1 MGRMANGVFSP
12 ICLVVRYEEER
23 EDERLDLEKDHLE
36 TEWRIVH
43 MVDVDV
49 SWVGLAAL
57 PPPPSPLPATRSQVH
72 RPCPP
77 LSLAAVYLHPRPC
90 VNSGR

>member
-1 MGRMANGVFSP
+1 V
-12 ICLVVRYEEER
+12 VVRYEEER

-57 PPPPSPLPATRSQVH
+57 PPPQSPLPSLTLRHALKYTDIIL
-72 RPCPP
+72 P
-77 LSLAAVYLHPRPC
+77 LSLAAVDLHSLLPPLC
-90 VNSGR
+90 